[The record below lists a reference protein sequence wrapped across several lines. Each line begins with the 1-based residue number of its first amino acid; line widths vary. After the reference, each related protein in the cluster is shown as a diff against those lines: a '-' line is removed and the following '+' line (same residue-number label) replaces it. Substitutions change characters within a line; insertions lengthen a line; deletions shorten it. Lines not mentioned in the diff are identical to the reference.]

1 MIKKIMVVFLV
12 LALTFCVA
20 CGGKSLPETTT
31 CEQILTAATS
41 AQSYGNVKTYIK
53 GKVELDAFFMSLWAD
68 GSFEECQEFD
78 LISDY
83 AICYSNDNKTF
94 EIAIL
99 RAEKPDD
106 VARLQDLLE
115 RRKQTL
121 SQGDKA
127 EYDPDFKELMSN
139 CKIITDEKFVML
151 LITED
156 NASVV
161 NAIENLKK

>member
-1 MIKKIMVVFLV
+1 MTKKIMVAFLV
-12 LALTFCVA
+12 IALTFCVA
-20 CGGKSLPETTT
+20 CGGKALPETAT

-41 AQSYGNVKTYIK
+41 AQSYDNVKTYIK
-53 GKVELDAFFMSLWAD
+53 GKVELDSFFMSLWAD
-68 GSFEECQEFD
+68 GSFEECQEYD

-94 EIAIL
+94 EIAVL
-99 RAEKPDD
+99 KAEKAND
-106 VARLQDLLE
+106 AGRLQELLE

-127 EYDPDFKELMSN
+127 EYDPNFKKLMSN
-139 CKIITDEKFVML
+139 CKIITGEKFVML

-161 NAIENLKK
+161 NAIEDLKK

>member
-1 MIKKIMVVFLV
+1 MTKKIMVAFLT

-41 AQSYGNVKTYIK
+41 TQSYDNVKTYIK
-53 GKVELDAFFMSLWAD
+53 GKIELDTFFMSLWAD
-68 GSFEECQEFD
+68 GSFEECSEYD

-83 AICYSNDNKTF
+83 AICSSNDNKTF

-99 RAEKPDD
+99 KAEKTDD
-106 VARLQDLLE
+106 AGKLQDLLE
-115 RRKQTL
+115 SRKQTL

-127 EYDPDFKELMSN
+127 EYDPDFKALMSDS
-139 CKIITDEKFVML
+139 KILTDGKFVIL

-156 NASVV
+156 NDSVV
-161 NAIENLKK
+161 NAIEDLKK